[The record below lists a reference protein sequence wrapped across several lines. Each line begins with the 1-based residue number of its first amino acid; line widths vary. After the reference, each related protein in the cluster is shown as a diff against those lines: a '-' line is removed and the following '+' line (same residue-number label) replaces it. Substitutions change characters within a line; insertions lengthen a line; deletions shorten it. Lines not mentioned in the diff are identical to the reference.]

1 MAVIEKDA
9 FYEEIVGYFVQRMLA
24 SYKSEPDKYVLET
37 DHFEGHLRTVVDDDR
52 DRALA
57 RRKPRH
63 FNGSG

>member
-1 MAVIEKDA
+1 MATSLEAQI
-9 FYEEIVGYFVQRMLA
+9 GYAVF
-24 SYKSEPDKYVLET
+24 D
-37 DHFEGHLRTVVDDDR
+37 FDR